1 MRSAA
6 SLLLAVVLIAHSVCG
21 LCWRCVETSG
31 GQNASA
37 TFADNCDGSCGCHS
51 ASTAPPCSD
60 TATRHNPTCRMECS
74 GTCRFL
80 PVERVVVEQPAT
92 DFALVTILPES
103 LNTTPAGST
112 VFERESVVSRGHP
125 PLRLHLLHQLL
136 LI

>member
-1 MRSAA
+1 
-6 SLLLAVVLIAHSVCG
+6 
-21 LCWRCVETSG
+21 
-31 GQNASA
+31 
-37 TFADNCDGSCGCHS
+37 
-51 ASTAPPCSD
+51 
-60 TATRHNPTCRMECS
+60 MECS

-92 DFALVTILPES
+92 DFALVAIPLES
-103 LNTTPAGST
+103 FNTTPVGSM